1 MVKGYDLII
10 VGAGPAGLQAAIT
23 AAQHGL
29 KVVVIEKRRD
39 VSKITRACCQQFILD
54 DGYENECIQLKDS
67 KVIFSRNGFE
77 VDYDGPTFNIN
88 DKYYISPQ
96 GHKIHFAN
104 KDKSPI
110 AIKFDKGRL
119 LQGTWEKCE
128 RLGVEFRSGT
138 VAYDAK
144 DSAEGLELKM
154 TNRGNKS
161 TIRAKKLIIADGV
174 NSRISEALGMNKGR
188 TFFATALCIIYVI
201 EKVKDFESTAWK
213 IYNGLIYHSKKL
225 VIIGPSLLGEDVMD
239 LVIMGDKGEPPERIY
254 HNFTTK
260 SPLAY
265 MFEKAK
271 VVDKIGCGVKVFSS
285 MRSPYRGNALVIG
298 DAAAYVEVET
308 QGGLMCG
315 FQAGNAVFKEL
326 KGGSG
331 FEEYT
336 KWWQDSFEFNSE
348 EYLRVAQ
355 GYALVPTY
363 SDDELDYLFS
373 LAEDE
378 ILEGT
383 FSQYKSPKLM
393 WDSMLRDRDKIAEEM
408 PELYEKI
415 KTIHKLTLKDTF

>member
-10 VGAGPAGLQAAIT
+10 VGAGPAGLQAAST

-29 KVVVIEKRRD
+29 KVVVIEKQRD
-39 VSKITRACCQQFILD
+39 VSKITRACCQQFIMD
-54 DGYENECIQLKDS
+54 DGYENECIQLKDG

-77 VDYDGPTFNIN
+77 IDYDGPTFNIT
-88 DKYYISPQ
+88 DKYYISPH

-119 LQGTWEKCE
+119 LQGIWEKCE

-144 DSAEGLELKM
+144 DSAEGVALKI
-154 TNRGNKS
+154 TSCGTKS

-174 NSRISEALGMNKGR
+174 NSRISEALGMNKDR
-188 TFFATALCIIYVI
+188 TIFTTALGIIYMI
-201 EKVKDFESTAWK
+201 EKVRDFESTTWK
-213 IYNGLIYHSKKL
+213 VYNGLIYHSKMP
-225 VIIGPSLLGEDVMD
+225 VIIGPSLLGENVMD
-239 LVIMGDKGEPPERIY
+239 LVIMGSKNELPEQVY

-265 MFEKAK
+265 IFEKAE
-271 VVDKIGCGVKVFSS
+271 VVNKIGCGVKVFTS
-285 MRSPYRGNALVIG
+285 MRGPYRGNALVIG

-326 KGGSG
+326 KVESG

-363 SDDELDYLFS
+363 SDDELDYLFA
-373 LAEDE
+373 LTEDE
-378 ILEGT
+378 VLEGT
-383 FSQYKSPKLM
+383 FSQYRSPKLM
-393 WDSMLRDRDKIAEEM
+393 WNSMLRYRNKIAKER
-408 PELYEKI
+408 PEIYEKI
-415 KTIHKLTLKDTF
+415 KNINKLTL